1 MYERFQVEQK
11 PGFASGTE
19 RYLLRW
25 KFSMTTG
32 GIEIDIGQR
41 QHGAKRALCLCELS
55 RAFVTISSS
64 THLLFIS
71 LHPFSFLFFFKRRTS
86 SQACRGQL
94 QGSLTHYLSRI
105 FVVFVYCFVLGA
117 AYFDSLTLQSKLD
130 EAALL
135 TGAAGAAR

>member
-41 QHGAKRALCLCELS
+41 QHGAKRALCSAQRVPEPDPLPG
-55 RAFVTISSS
+55 
-64 THLLFIS
+64 IS
-71 LHPFSFLFFFKRRTS
+71 LDTRPDPIQF
-86 SQACRGQL
+86 
-94 QGSLTHYLSRI
+94 
-105 FVVFVYCFVLGA
+105 
-117 AYFDSLTLQSKLD
+117 
-130 EAALL
+130 
-135 TGAAGAAR
+135 